1 MLYCNVELV
10 SMLGGEV
17 VMSWHDE
24 ATARTTSPRRGLVGK
39 RRAILA
45 GARAMFA
52 RDGFTRA
59 SIETIAAE
67 AGVSTR
73 TIYNHFHCKLRLFQ
87 TVITESTAEVA
98 DAQVAL
104 IDEHLGDVTDLEADL
119 VGLGQA
125 LATPM
130 TGHAEHFAL
139 VRQLDAEAGHL
150 PEDTI
155 EAWRQAGPVRVV
167 GVLAGHLRRLAD
179 HGLLRVADPH
189 QAATHFILLVSAE
202 NPLYRSAPTAEKNA
216 AVAAGVHAFL
226 HGYLPSQ
233 ENED

>member
-1 MLYCNVELV
+1 MAGQEG
-10 SMLGGEV
+10 STGQGQ
-17 VMSWHDE
+17 
-24 ATARTTSPRRGLVGK
+24 TSPPGKRLPGK

-73 TIYNHFHCKLRLFQ
+73 TVYNHFFSKLRLFE

-104 IDEHLGDVTDLEADL
+104 IDKYLHEVTDIEAALVDL
-119 VGLGQA
+119 GEA
-125 LATPM
+125 LAKPM

-155 EAWRQAGPVRVV
+155 EAWRQAGPVRVN
-167 GVLAGHLRRLAD
+167 GALAGHLRRLAD
-179 HGLLRVADPH
+179 RGLLRVANPDR
-189 QAATHFILLVSAE
+189 AATHFMLLVQG
-202 NPLYRSAPTAEKNA
+202 
-216 AVAAGVHAFL
+216 AVPFHHGLGTTPRAQVHEIVTAGVQAFL
-226 HGYLPSQ
+226 HGYLP
-233 ENED
+233 